1 MNIPEKLMYTQDH
14 EWVKVEDGVGTIGI
28 TDYAQGELGDVV
40 FVDIPADISEVSSGD
55 TFGSIE
61 AVKTVSDLFAPVSG
75 NIKEVNSKLEDEP
88 ELINSDPYGEGWIV
102 KIELSDESQ
111 VKELMDSAAYKEHIG
126 Q

>member
-40 FVDIPADISEVSSGD
+40 FVDIPADISEVNSGD